1 MILDV
6 LLSSFAGAHLIIT
19 ELISLKA
26 IILSGSEN
34 VEFLVKNTRSKRY
47 HLKYCLK

>member
-6 LLSSFAGAHLIIT
+6 LLSSFACAYLIIPEST
-19 ELISLKA
+19 SLKA

-34 VEFLVKNTRSKRY
+34 VELLVKNTRSKRY
-47 HLKYCLK
+47 HMKYCLK